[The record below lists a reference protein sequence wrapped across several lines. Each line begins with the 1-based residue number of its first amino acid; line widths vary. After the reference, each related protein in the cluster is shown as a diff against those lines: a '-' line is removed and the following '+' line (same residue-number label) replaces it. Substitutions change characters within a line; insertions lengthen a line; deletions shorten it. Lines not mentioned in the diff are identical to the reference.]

1 MGRAERVL
9 SHRVRSQKSGS
20 HTKEGGCVTHRI
32 PSPPQSSLHT
42 PVTQAQS
49 HIPTKTPRQSAH
61 PALGTQE
68 VKFKE
73 EGTINSGKPSTEGVG
88 ENRRQERGGQKDWE
102 GTGESGY

>member
-9 SHRVRSQKSGS
+9 SHRVRSQKSSS
-20 HTKEGGCVTHRI
+20 HEGGRVCHTQDPITTTVL
-32 PSPPQSSLHT
+32 SPYA
-42 PVTQAQS
+42 VTQAQS